1 MAASARPKRP
11 KSRPDDLVKRLNALT
26 TGLTVSRVLKA
37 DDRQLVIELSDGT
50 RLFVKGEEQLDI
62 SVT

>member
-1 MAASARPKRP
+1 MAASARPRKP
-11 KSRPDDLVKRLNALT
+11 KSRPEDLVKRLNALT

-37 DDRQLVIELSDGT
+37 DDRELVIELSDGT
-50 RLFVKGEEQLDI
+50 RLLVKGEQPLDI

>member
-1 MAASARPKRP
+1 MAASARPKKP
-11 KSRPDDLVKRLNALT
+11 KSRSDDLVKRLNALT